1 MIRRALLFVAPEE
14 VEVHTEEIADPGP
27 AEVLVETLT
36 SAISAGSELL
46 VYRGQAP
53 QHIAVD
59 PAIPSLSGS
68 TFAFPLKYGY
78 CAVGRVRQLG
88 AAVEQ
93 SWSDRLVFSF
103 QPHQSHFVAHTS
115 ELMPLPTGLTAEEA
129 VFLAQVETA
138 ITLVMDGR
146 PMIGEAVAVFGQGI
160 IGLLTTALLSHF
172 PLNQLIT
179 LDPYVRRREMSERL
193 GAHESLDPTDARTL
207 FRKEDLLGAHGG
219 ADLVYEL
226 SGNVEAV
233 NLAIAACGFG
243 SRIVLGSWYGRQQA
257 KLALG
262 SKFHR
267 ERIQLISSQVSTI
280 APALSGRWNKNRR
293 LDAAWHWL
301 RRIGPHRLITRRF
314 PIEHAAEAYRLLHQ
328 DPSQDLQIVFTYKN
342 EL

>member
-1 MIRRALLFVAPEE
+1 MSRRALLFVAPEE
-14 VEVHTEEIADPGP
+14 VEVCTEEIPEPGP
-27 AEVLVETLT
+27 AQVLVETLI

-53 QHIAVD
+53 EHMAVD

-68 TFAFPLKYGY
+68 TFSFPLKYGY
-78 CAVGRVRQLG
+78 SAVGRVSKLG
-88 AAVEQ
+88 TAVERN
-93 SWSDRLVFSF
+93 WLDRLVFSF

-115 ELMPLPTGLTAEEA
+115 ELIPLPTGLTAEQA

-138 ITLVMDGR
+138 ITLIMDGR
-146 PMIGEAVAVFGQGI
+146 VVVIGQGI
-160 IGLLTTALLSHF
+160 IGLLATALLSYF
-172 PLNQLIT
+172 PLDQLIT
-179 LDPYVRRREMSERL
+179 LDPYVRRREMSENL
-193 GAHESLDPTDARTL
+193 GAQESFDPNDGQNL
-207 FRKEDLLGAHGG
+207 FRIEDLLEAHGG

-226 SGNVEAV
+226 SGNSQAV
-233 NLAIAACGFG
+233 NLAIKTCGFG

-257 KLALG
+257 KLDLG
-262 SKFHR
+262 STFHR

-293 LDAAWHWL
+293 LEAAWQWL

-314 PIEHAAEAYRLLHQ
+314 PIEQAAEAYHLLYKN
-328 DPSQDLQIVFTYKN
+328 PSQDLQIVFTYKN